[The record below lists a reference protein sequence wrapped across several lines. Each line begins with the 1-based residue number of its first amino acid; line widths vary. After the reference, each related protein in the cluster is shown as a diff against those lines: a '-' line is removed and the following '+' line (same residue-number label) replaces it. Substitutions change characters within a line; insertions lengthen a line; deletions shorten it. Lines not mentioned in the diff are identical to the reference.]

1 MVEQQNLDD
10 LREEM
15 RNITSQLIKLVH
27 DRMEVAKKIG
37 NIKQQLKIEIEDEKV
52 ELDIK
57 KTILNLPKR

>member
-37 NIKQQLKIEIEDEKV
+37 NIKQQLKIEIED
-52 ELDIK
+52 
-57 KTILNLPKR
+57 